1 MGFGNIGK
9 VLAGQ
14 AIEATKKNVLDAL
27 RAPET
32 ARAAEKIQAERPA
45 APAPADNIGA
55 IVLGQIQGMQRA
67 LKEDQELVVLFR
79 SGDETL
85 RVLEIFVPS
94 VHVFVLAGVDAA
106 QNVTRVVV
114 PADSAAL
121 FCKVMKVAPDTK
133 PIKVNV
139 LTPRPRTEQ
148 APA

>member
-27 RAPET
+27 RTPET

-79 SGDETL
+79 SATRRCACSRSSCPPFTCSFWRESTL
-85 RVLEIFVPS
+85 R
-94 VHVFVLAGVDAA
+94 
-106 QNVTRVVV
+106 
-114 PADSAAL
+114 
-121 FCKVMKVAPDTK
+121 
-133 PIKVNV
+133 
-139 LTPRPRTEQ
+139 RT
-148 APA
+148 